1 MEKAE
6 ARREAGRRIKALSDD
21 ERSEKSG
28 AACRNLL
35 EMPELREARAVLLYA
50 PLPDEVDVW
59 PALHALAG
67 AGKRIVLPKCR
78 SDTHD
83 ILCIEVKDL
92 EQDLARG
99 TFGIL
104 EPREPRSCDGV
115 DAAGLDVVVTPGRA
129 FDREGNRV
137 GRGAGY
143 YDRLFARPGFRAFK
157 CAVAFDCQV
166 FPEVPSTPKDIPVDA
181 VVTES
186 GVVRMGSRFGS
197 QSQQ

>member
-1 MEKAE
+1 MEKEE
-6 ARREAGRRIKALSDD
+6 ARREAGKRIKALSDD
-21 ERSEKSG
+21 ERGDKSR
-28 AACRNLL
+28 AACRHLL
-35 EMPELREARAVLLYA
+35 EMPELREACAVLLYA

-59 PALHALAG
+59 PALHALAD

-104 EPREPRSCDGV
+104 EPRSCDGV

-157 CAVAFDCQV
+157 CAVALDCQV
-166 FPEVPSTPKDIPVDA
+166 FPEVPSTPRDIPVDA

-186 GVVRMGSRFGS
+186 GVVRTGSRFGP